1 MKKVM
6 LTICLIGMFVSVQG
20 CTNAGPF
27 VTDISSDG
35 NGGLVI
41 TKSTVVLDPFLG
53 VIRDGDKSIVYTIKV
68 DKD

>member
-1 MKKVM
+1 MKKVL
-6 LTICLIGMFVSVQG
+6 LTICLVGLFVSVQG

-35 NGGLVI
+35 DGKLII
-41 TKSTVVLDPFLG
+41 TKNTVVLDPFLG
-53 VIRDGDKSIVYTIKV
+53 VIRDGNKPIVYTIKV